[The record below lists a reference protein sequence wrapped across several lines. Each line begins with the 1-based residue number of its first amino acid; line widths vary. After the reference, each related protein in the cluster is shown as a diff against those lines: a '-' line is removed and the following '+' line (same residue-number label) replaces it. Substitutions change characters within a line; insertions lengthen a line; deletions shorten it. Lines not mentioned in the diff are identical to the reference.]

1 VAGAT
6 EAAER
11 RIFGAALILVAAVL
25 VGLGLGAAFSPPGS
39 TRALALPALGL
50 QTLLTVGALPR
61 RERSVDLRPGLILL
75 GLHLALASLP
85 LALVGLAIGLDD
97 PLGFGLFLIAAAP
110 PAALIPAYA
119 DVAEVP
125 GVDLLV
131 FVLIAYGLALVLTPA
146 LVYLAAGELVGL
158 GPIALTLGAGL
169 VAPAVLARALHP
181 QIARIPQ
188 RVRRGV
194 VNSSIVVICF
204 GLGGGLLNGL
214 DSTDFS
220 TLTLA
225 VVVLALVTR
234 SAAGAAL
241 AARVA
246 PAELKTEA
254 PFAVAFKNI
263 ALAAAVGGSL
273 SGPVAALPGLVA
285 FPIESLY
292 FLWLAQR
299 HARGAAQP

>member
-1 VAGAT
+1 V
-6 EAAER
+6 
-11 RIFGAALILVAAVL
+11 
-25 VGLGLGAAFSPPGS
+25 
-39 TRALALPALGL
+39 PALGL

-75 GLHLALASLP
+75 GLHVALASLP
-85 LALVGLAIGLDD
+85 LGLVGLAIGLDD

-125 GVDLLV
+125 GGDLLV

-169 VAPAVLARALHP
+169 VAPAVLARVLHP

-188 RVRRGV
+188 RVRRGL
-194 VNSSIVVICF
+194 VNCSVVVICF
-204 GLGGGLLNGL
+204 GLGGGLIAGL
-214 DSTDFS
+214 DSIDVTGPALGF
-220 TLTLA
+220 
-225 VVVLALVTR
+225 VVAALVAR
-234 SAAGAAL
+234 SVVGAAIATRL
-241 AARVA
+241 A
-246 PAELKTEA
+246 PAELKAEA
-254 PFAVAFKNI
+254 PFAVAFKNV

-273 SGPVAALPGLVA
+273 AGAGAALPGLIG
-285 FPIESLY
+285 FPVEILY
-292 FLWLAQR
+292 FLFLAQR
-299 HARGAAQP
+299 RARRPAHPRG

>member
-1 VAGAT
+1 M
-6 EAAER
+6 
-11 RIFGAALILVAAVL
+11 L
-25 VGLGLGAAFSPPGS
+25 VGLGLGVAFSPPGS
-39 TRALALPALGL
+39 TRALAVPALGL

-61 RERSVDLRPGLILL
+61 RERSVELRPGLILL

-125 GVDLLV
+125 GGDLLV
-131 FVLIAYGLALVLTPA
+131 FVLLAYGLALVLTPA

-169 VAPAVLARALHP
+169 VAPAVLARVLHP

-188 RVRRGV
+188 RVRRGL
-194 VNSSIVVICF
+194 VNSTVLVICF
-204 GLGGGLLNGL
+204 GLGGGLLESLGSVEVNA
-214 DSTDFS
+214 
-220 TLTLA
+220 LTLA
-225 VVVLALVTR
+225 VVVVALTLR
-234 SAAGAAL
+234 SVAGAAL
-241 AARVA
+241 ATWIA
-246 PAELKTEA
+246 PPDLKTEA
-254 PFAVAFKNI
+254 PFAVAFKNV

-273 SGPVAALPGLVA
+273 VGAVAALPGLVA
-285 FPIESLY
+285 FPVEILF
-292 FLWLAQR
+292 FLFLAHR
-299 HARGAAQP
+299 RARV